1 MLNKINP
8 PKLNPDTYTTITLN
22 HLVVYSI
29 YYLYKDDIEIT
40 SEDIISACFTLFPK
54 KFSLKK
60 YPQWPD
66 SGMISRH
73 WSDCRRKRY
82 IAAKVDSGFKLTV
95 KGARLAKKVAKKLG
109 MLTSKEVKPLRPK
122 KILSSHGIEK
132 SVVNRKRKLDIGQKV
147 ILPVSVEKAPSVN
160 LKKMARMKAVKKV
173 ISEKPKIKLESK
185 TEIEQ
190 KEKGAT
196 PVSISIVRPAKQKQ
210 AKPKKKVL
218 PVLIVEESGG
228 EVKPKEKAVL
238 TSPTSKGR
246 PSKQKRTMPEKKI
259 FQALVIEAPKVKQ
272 ILKEETVSPTPIAK
286 VRPAKQKRAMQM
298 KKVLPS
304 PVIKAPKDKQGTK
317 TKVQRKE
324 KTIQS
329 VSVAKVRPTKQRRI
343 APEQKV
349 IPAFI
354 AKTPKIKEKN
364 ALPSSVVKI
373 KSNFSKE
380 PSQQAKKLLPVP
392 EIETQRINQ
401 KQKIANERMEKV
413 TLHVPS
419 EKVEPTRIKA
429 RIEPVKK
436 ASPAH
441 EVETSKLK
449 QEKGTLPT
457 VTLIVT
463 QEEKVRAGKFVRM
476 MEMSDAY
483 VHYKK
488 NGTSSSI
495 NEFDFRSLLLCTM
508 ESSPETLAR
517 NVELF
522 KGYAG
527 IQNRQDLITFLAF
540 CKDKFAY
547 LFTPQKKAVRKIK

>member
-8 PKLNPDTYTTITLN
+8 PKFNPSTYTAITLN
-22 HLVVYSI
+22 HLVVYAI

-40 SEDIISACFTLFPK
+40 SEDIISACFTFFPK

-73 WSDCRRKRY
+73 WSECRRKRY
-82 IAAKVDSGFKLTV
+82 IAAKVNSGFKLTV
-95 KGARLAKKVAKKLG
+95 IGTRLAKMVAKKLG
-109 MLTSKEVKPLRPK
+109 VPTPKEVKPLRPK
-122 KILSSHGIEK
+122 KILPSHGIEK
-132 SVVNRKRKLDIGQKV
+132 SMVNRKRKMDIGQKV

-173 ISEKPKIKLESK
+173 ISEKPKVKLESK

-196 PVSISIVRPAKQKQ
+196 PVSNSIVRPAKQKR
-210 AKPKKKVL
+210 AMPKKKVL

-238 TSPTSKGR
+238 PSPSSKDR

-272 ILKEETVSPTPIAK
+272 ELKEEAVSPKPVAK
-286 VRPAKQKRAMQM
+286 VRSAKQKKAMQM

-364 ALPSSVVKI
+364 ALPSPVVKV
-373 KSNFSKE
+373 KSSYSKA
-380 PSQQAKKLLPVP
+380 PSQEAKNLLPVP
-392 EIETQRINQ
+392 VIETQKINH
-401 KQKIANERMEKV
+401 KQKLATERTEKV
-413 TLHVPS
+413 TLHLPS
-419 EKVEPTRIKA
+419 EKVKSTRIKA
-429 RIEPVKK
+429 RIEPEKK
-436 ASPAH
+436 AFPAH
-441 EVETSKLK
+441 VLETPKDKK
-449 QEKGTLPT
+449 QKETLPT

-463 QEEKVRAGKFVRM
+463 QEEKVRAGKFVQM

-547 LFTPQKKAVRKIK
+547 LFTPQIKAVRKIK